1 MIRREFIASALA
13 AIAAASGPARA
24 APQPGERRP
33 NIIFILADDMGYGDT
48 AVYGQRRIATPNI
61 DRLAREGMRFTQA
74 YAGAP
79 VCGPSRCALMT
90 GMHTGHARIRDN
102 TALAGGKLGTKGKGK

>member
-1 MIRREFIASALA
+1 MIRREFILGALA
-13 AIAAASGPARA
+13 AIAAAPVFA
-24 APQPGERRP
+24 APAAGTRRP
-33 NIIFILADDMGYGDT
+33 NIIFILADDMGYGDVSG
-48 AVYGQRRIATPNI
+48 AGQRKIATPNI
-61 DRLAREGMRFTQA
+61 DRLAREGMLFTQG

-102 TALAGGKLGTKGKGK
+102 T